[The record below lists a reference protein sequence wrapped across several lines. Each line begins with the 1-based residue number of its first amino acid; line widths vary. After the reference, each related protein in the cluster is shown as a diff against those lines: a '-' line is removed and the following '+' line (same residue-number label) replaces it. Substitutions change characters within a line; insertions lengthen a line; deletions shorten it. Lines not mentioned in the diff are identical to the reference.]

1 MASIIGSLAGFIER
15 CVFLDKLDAMDA
27 IGERKPVFQFDL
39 FDETYAVL
47 PPKWNFWIQL
57 TVINFVQIFF
67 VLINSTLVY
76 HLVIERCASKKRIY
90 PTFQGMI
97 VGYGI
102 VLPICIYYPRYIY
115 HLLNIHNVV
124 IRFALAA
131 VPIAGLFRCTE
142 AIYGFAPDSTTI
154 TFKTY
159 FFYWLAPVEH
169 EIRQDSKNK
178 STSMPVAATLP
189 YFIETAHA
197 FLIGFLKMS
206 LLFSLL
212 SPFHFRIFATP
223 SNNGEVWKINDY
235 VGIGNLINNFLV
247 AVLFQQALAT
257 FGPGLSLIASSL
269 TGIRYREL
277 MMNPMFTA
285 TSPVRLILI

>member
-57 TVINFVQIFF
+57 TVVSDILAQLSILLLLSIISSLLISHATHSLNQINFVQIFF

-76 HLVIERCASKKRIY
+76 YLVIERRSSKKRIY

-142 AIYGFAPDSTTI
+142 G
-154 TFKTY
+154 
-159 FFYWLAPVEH
+159 
-169 EIRQDSKNK
+169 
-178 STSMPVAATLP
+178 
-189 YFIETAHA
+189 
-197 FLIGFLKMS
+197 
-206 LLFSLL
+206 
-212 SPFHFRIFATP
+212 
-223 SNNGEVWKINDY
+223 
-235 VGIGNLINNFLV
+235 
-247 AVLFQQALAT
+247 
-257 FGPGLSLIASSL
+257 
-269 TGIRYREL
+269 
-277 MMNPMFTA
+277 
-285 TSPVRLILI
+285 